1 MSQQPMGAQRP
12 CVKRRCAFQ
21 ELGEAPVTTSGGL
34 RPGQSMMW
42 MVSSFFQLDGEPVGA
57 FASQAGPR
65 RQHVLGST
73 DRVGDDPRLLV
84 DFNEGQ
90 PLLSAH
96 GQQVG
101 ERHGNTVLLWEA
113 EYRIRRAR
121 FRRKLRFSVTSE
133 ERTVLDVRETSR
145 PDRTVHTYVTRSDPA
160 LDPVAVLGLILLEA
174 RPDKMSVLNELLERR
189 PT

>member
-1 MSQQPMGAQRP
+1 VRNDD
-12 CVKRRCAFQ
+12 VLFR

-34 RPGQSMMW
+34 RPGRSMMW
-42 MVSSFFQLDGEPVGA
+42 TFSSFFQLDGEPVGA
-57 FASQAGPR
+57 FAAQAGPG
-65 RQHVLGST
+65 RQQVLGST

-96 GQQVG
+96 GQLVG

-121 FRRKLRFSVTSE
+121 FRRKLHFSVTSE
-133 ERTVLDVRETSR
+133 ERTILDVRETSR

-174 RPDKMSVLNELLERR
+174 RPDRMSVLNELLERR

>member
-1 MSQQPMGAQRP
+1 M
-12 CVKRRCAFQ
+12 
-21 ELGEAPVTTSGGL
+21 TTSSGL

-42 MVSSFFQLDGEPVGA
+42 TVSSFFQLDGEPVGA
-57 FASQAGPR
+57 FASQTGAG

-73 DRVGDDPRLLV
+73 DRVGDEPRLLV

-96 GQQVG
+96 GRPVG

-113 EYRIRRAR
+113 EFRIRRAR
-121 FRRKLRFSVTSE
+121 FRRKLHFSVTSGQ
-133 ERTVLDVRETSR
+133 RTVLEVRETSR

-160 LDPVAVLGLILLEA
+160 LDPITVLGLILLEA
-174 RPDKMSVLNELLERR
+174 RPDTMPVLNELLERGQ
-189 PT
+189 T

>member
-1 MSQQPMGAQRP
+1 
-12 CVKRRCAFQ
+12 
-21 ELGEAPVTTSGGL
+21 
-34 RPGQSMMW
+34 MMW
-42 MVSSFFQLDGEPVGA
+42 MASSFFQLDGEPVGA
-57 FASQAGPR
+57 FASQAGPG

-96 GQQVG
+96 GQPVG

-121 FRRKLRFSVTSE
+121 FRSKLHFSVTSE

-174 RPDKMSVLNELLERR
+174 RPDKMSVLNELFERR
-189 PT
+189 QT